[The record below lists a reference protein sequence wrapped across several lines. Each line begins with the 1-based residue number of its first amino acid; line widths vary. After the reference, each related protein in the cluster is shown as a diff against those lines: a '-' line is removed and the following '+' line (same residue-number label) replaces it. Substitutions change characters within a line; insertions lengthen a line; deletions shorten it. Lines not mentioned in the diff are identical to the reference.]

1 MKPLTYKQLGWLT
14 FWLWLGFVVGMSA
27 LVSHDMAAH
36 PRAQAFADFMA
47 QFIPMLDNIR
57 RIPGATE
64 WVRFYYAVFWAVSP
78 IFVVLSWKMQSQY
91 TATTIMPPVSIV
103 KWTAGVVFF
112 GAVYF
117 LMAYWPV
124 ADGLGWRDQTMATN
138 VVGIGHHS
146 LMMVF
151 SWVMIGAFLRGT
163 YYFIVRGTPYWPF
176 GKSAQVAANEEGQ

>member
-36 PRAQAFADFMA
+36 PRAQVFADFMA

-78 IFVVLSWKMQSQY
+78 IFVGLAWRISDLYMTKR
-91 TATTIMPPVSIV
+91 TMPPVSPF
-103 KWTAGVVFF
+103 KWIASVAVTGF
-112 GAVYF
+112 GF
-117 LMAYWPV
+117 LIMLYWPV

-138 VVGIGHHS
+138 IVGIGHHS
-146 LMMVF
+146 LMTVF
-151 SWVMIGAFLRGT
+151 IWVVVGGSLRGS
-163 YYFIVRGTPYWPF
+163 YYYLLRGTPYWPC
-176 GKSAQVAANEEGQ
+176 GKSAQAAANEERQ